1 MNTTKTISVLV
12 LAAASAWAQTS
23 LSKPSAKTAVP
34 ASKPKATAT
43 KPASQMAPVSAAK
56 TPAPKAAVAKS
67 AASKAV
73 APKATVAP
81 KAAAAKATAAPAKA
95 APKSAATA
103 STKKPVVKAP
113 AKPVAVK
120 TVPAKTAPAKAVA
133 KSMAPERAIGKRDP
147 FVSVIVAR
155 ADVSG
160 ACTGGKRCL
169 LVDQLA
175 LRGIVRTPT
184 KWIALVENPA
194 RKTYYLYENDPI
206 YNAIVV
212 RITGDSVI
220 FRESTMDALG
230 HATEREVV
238 KRVNA
243 PAI

>member
-12 LAAASAWAQTS
+12 LVAASAWAQTAGT
-23 LSKPSAKTAVP
+23 KPAAKTTAPVP
-34 ASKPKATAT
+34 KVTAA
-43 KPASQMAPVSAAK
+43 KPASQMPPAAAAK
-56 TPAPKAAVAKS
+56 PTPPKT
-67 AASKAV
+67 ASKAV
-73 APKATVAP
+73 APKSVT
-81 KAAAAKATAAPAKA
+81 
-95 APKSAATA
+95 S
-103 STKKPVVKAP
+103 VKAP
-113 AKPVAVK
+113 AAAKTSTKGPATAATTKPATKAVAK
-120 TVPAKTAPAKAVA
+120 TAVAKTAPAKTAPAKVAA
-133 KSMAPERAIGKRDP
+133 KSIAPEKPIGKRDP

-155 ADVSG
+155 SDVSA

-175 LRGIVRTPT
+175 LRGIVRTPS

-206 YNAIVV
+206 FNAVVV

-220 FRESTMDALG
+220 FRESVMDALG
-230 HATEREVV
+230 HQTEREVV